1 MKLNKELNEVQK
13 NVDYEI
19 AKIIK
24 NSSDEEKGIMR
35 FIANHVS
42 LDVNVLYSE
51 CDNLYEVND
60 SKQDLSKKLLKFV
73 KENKYEFKH
82 FSKIAEDIINKKG
95 Y

>member
-1 MKLNKELNEVQK
+1 MQLNKELNEVQK

-19 AKIIK
+19 AKVIK
-24 NSSDEEKGIMR
+24 NSSDKEKGIME
-35 FIANHVS
+35 FIAKHVS

-60 SKQDLSKKLLKFV
+60 SKQDLSKKLLEFV
-73 KENKYEFKH
+73 KENKSEFKY
-82 FSKIAEDIINKKG
+82 FSKIAEDIINKDG